1 MAQVAVD
8 GHMLFYTRPV
18 KSEGGPRLLL
28 IHGAGGSHLGWPRE
42 IQRLVGTNVYNLDL
56 PGHGRSPGPGYATV
70 AEYADVVQAFINKM
84 NLSDVTLVGHSMGGA
99 IAQTLALRGLPQVGN
114 MIILNSGAKLRVAPQ
129 LLQVALTEPQLAADF
144 VALMSWSPGA
154 EEDKVQLSR
163 ETLMQIDPAVLHG
176 DFSACDYF
184 DVRSDL
190 NQIAIPTL
198 VICGSEDQM
207 TPLKYGRYLAENI
220 SGAQLVEIEGA
231 GHFAMLER
239 PQEVAI
245 SIARFL
251 AVDIP

>member
-1 MAQVAVD
+1 
-8 GHMLFYTRPV
+8 
-18 KSEGGPRLLL
+18 
-28 IHGAGGSHLGWPRE
+28 
-42 IQRLVGTNVYNLDL
+42 
-56 PGHGRSPGPGYATV
+56 
-70 AEYADVVQAFINKM
+70 
-84 NLSDVTLVGHSMGGA
+84 MGGA